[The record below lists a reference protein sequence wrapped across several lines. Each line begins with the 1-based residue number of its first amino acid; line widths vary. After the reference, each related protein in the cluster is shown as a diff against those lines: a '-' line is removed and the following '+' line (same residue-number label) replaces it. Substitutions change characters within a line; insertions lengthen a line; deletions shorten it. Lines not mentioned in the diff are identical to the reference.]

1 VLSRETNLDQG
12 KRVMGT
18 LKAALA
24 ALLVLTATS
33 VAAQDG
39 IGLVKRSK
47 GDVVIQRQGVRVPA
61 VKGTELYRG
70 DHLITS
76 KDGYAYVEMRG
87 AAPLAIGPETDVAL
101 DRFVSDEKRVANRS
115 APRLLQSL
123 ASYFA
128 LNRQR

>member
-1 VLSRETNLDQG
+1 
-12 KRVMGT
+12 MGM
-18 LKAALA
+18 LKVALA

-33 VAAQDG
+33 VAAQDV
-39 IGLVKRSK
+39 IGVVKRTK
-47 GDVVIQRQGVRVPA
+47 GDVAIERQTVRVRA
-61 VKGTELYRG
+61 GKGTELYRG

-87 AAPLAIGPETDVAL
+87 AAPLAIGPETDVTL
-101 DRFVSDEKRVANRS
+101 DRFASDERRVMSRS

-123 ASYFA
+123 ASYLA

>member
-1 VLSRETNLDQG
+1 
-12 KRVMGT
+12 MGT
-18 LKAALA
+18 LKVALA
-24 ALLVLTATS
+24 ALLVLTATC
-33 VAAQDG
+33 VAAQDV
-39 IGLVKRSK
+39 IGVVKRSK
-47 GDVVIQRQGVRVPA
+47 GDVAIERAGVRMQA
-61 VKGTELYRG
+61 AKGVELYRG

-87 AAPLAIGPETDVAL
+87 ATPVAVGPETDVAL
-101 DRFVSDEKRVANRS
+101 DRFAGNPNRVANRS

>member
-1 VLSRETNLDQG
+1 
-12 KRVMGT
+12 MGT
-18 LKAALA
+18 LKVSLA
-24 ALLVLTATS
+24 ALLVLTAMS
-33 VAAQDG
+33 VAAEDA
-39 IGLVKRSK
+39 IGLVKRTK
-47 GDVVIQRQGVRVPA
+47 GDVMLERQGVRA
-61 VKGTELYRG
+61 RAAKGTEVYRG

-87 AAPLAIGPETDVAL
+87 AAPVAIGPETDVAL
-101 DRFVSDEKRVANRS
+101 DRFAADEKRAVSRS